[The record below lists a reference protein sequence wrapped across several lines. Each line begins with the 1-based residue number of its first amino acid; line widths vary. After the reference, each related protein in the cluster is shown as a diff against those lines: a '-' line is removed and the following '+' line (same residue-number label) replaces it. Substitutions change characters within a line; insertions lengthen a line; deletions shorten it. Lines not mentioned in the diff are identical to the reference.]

1 MTRFALILEN
11 YLAARVRGE
20 GVILEVV
27 FVKMPIHKGLYPITS
42 SGIFSIL
49 VLRAYRARTAMSH
62 A

>member
-42 SGIFSIL
+42 IL
-49 VLRAYRARTAMSH
+49 ILNTSSLKDVDTS
-62 A
+62 

>member
-42 SGIFSIL
+42 IL
-49 VLRAYRARTAMSH
+49 IIVRSNVITAASQR
-62 A
+62 